1 MFHVEHEFS
10 TIFLYLNWTIVFN
23 YYISKLIMDLLY
35 IIIKT
40 ISLISYIR
48 LNNNVVINLMIFN
61 FYFIFNYIINVSR
74 ET

>member
-10 TIFLYLNWTIVFN
+10 TIFLYFNWTIVFN
-23 YYISKLIMDLLY
+23 YYISKLITDLLY